1 MGFFSKRPEA
11 MTSSE
16 MVRIIGEHCE
26 NLKRNGNVVE
36 FEFEGIGLALVYDEN
51 ANRMRVISPICD
63 QRECAPDAV
72 EKAMEANFHV
82 ALDARYAL
90 SRGVVWSAFIHP
102 LSSLDEELLVSAI
115 QQVATANTTFGDDY
129 SSGQW
134 AFNG

>member
-1 MGFFSKRPEA
+1 M
-11 MTSSE
+11 
-16 MVRIIGEHCE
+16 
-26 NLKRNGNVVE
+26 E

-63 QRECAPDAV
+63 QGECAADAV
-72 EKAMEANFHV
+72 EKAMEANFHT

-115 QQVATANTTFGDDY
+115 QQVATAKTTFGDDY